1 MSRPL
6 PVRQCDDGGLCRKS
20 VSTIVL
26 PADPI
31 LTVIDIIKL
40 EMRIVR
46 VIDDQNTT
54 QAIAILV
61 LEMAMVPVRP
71 LQDTTDE
78 RPETM

>member
-1 MSRPL
+1 M
-6 PVRQCDDGGLCRKS
+6 
-20 VSTIVL
+20 L

-46 VIDDQNTT
+46 VIDNQNTT

-78 RPETM
+78 RPETVTAEVYYRLI